1 MSRGTLRLGTR
12 ASALATSQSQWVA
25 DHLRAQGYDVEL
37 TLVQTVGDTNRASL
51 SQIGGTGV
59 FASAL
64 RDALTA
70 GEIDFAVHSL
80 KDLPTTPEPG
90 LVVAAVPV
98 REDPR
103 DVLVARDGL
112 TLDTL
117 PEGATVGTGSARRA
131 AQLRQRRPDLQI
143 RDIRG
148 NVGTRIDLVRDG
160 ELDAIV
166 LAAAGLSRLGR
177 LDEATELLDLTVML
191 PAPGQGA
198 LAVECREDD
207 HDLRTLLTGALEHA
221 PTRAAVDAERAV
233 LARLEAGCTAPVAA
247 YAAPANG
254 TADAPA
260 DPAAGQAEHATPG
273 ALTLSVF
280 VSLQDRP
287 QHHEATGT
295 DPVALGHA
303 VADHL
308 LTRLDP
314 GTVGGEGSLPPPASP
329 EVTHTGV

>member
-177 LDEATELLDLTVML
+177 LDEATELLDLSVML

-198 LAVECREDD
+198 LAVECREAD
-207 HDLRTLLTGALEHA
+207 HDLRTLLAGALEHA

-247 YAAPANG
+247 YAAPAD
-254 TADAPA
+254 TTAADAS
-260 DPAAGQAEHATPG
+260 AAPEHATPG
-273 ALTLSVF
+273 ALALSVF

-295 DPVALGHA
+295 DPVALGHT